1 MSMNNSANNSIEI
14 DDIENF
20 IDGLKNSFDKLG
32 EADPIKSQG
41 FQSQLAKA
49 ISMLR
54 AKKVAIMEQIPKF
67 EGHFTKDDLKNF
79 LINQL
84 EAAKTILDNDQFP
97 NNKRKFD
104 LVMKI
109 AKLREDINNL

>member
-1 MSMNNSANNSIEI
+1 MGTINDDIEI
-14 DDIENF
+14 DDIETF
-20 IDGLKNSFDKLG
+20 IDGLKNSFDRLG

-49 ISMLR
+49 ISVLR
-54 AKKVAIMEQIPKF
+54 GKKIAIIEQIPTF
-67 EGHFTKDDLKNF
+67 NEHYTKKDLKNF

-84 EAAKTILDNDQFP
+84 EHAKTILDEEEYANH
-97 NNKRKFD
+97 RKKFQ

-109 AKLREDINNL
+109 AQLRETISRL